1 MSKVQY
7 IMYLLWRHLVRC

>member
-7 IMYLLWRHLVRC
+7 FMYLLWRHLVRC